1 MKESFLQDMTTL
13 AESQATRDL
22 IDVLTPYVVFED
34 VPPRTQL
41 YFSIDGV
48 NMCYI
53 LQSGLVKIGRRTDDF
68 VISSL
73 PTPNIMGITNMI
85 PDASGLFLETLS
97 VAKIATLRSERAH
110 EIIAEN
116 NAWKL
121 LVGHITKIT
130 TNLFKNNVIMTAPTS
145 YDVLKFQL
153 LALMR
158 EPDNL
163 RQSTSAAKYILERT
177 RLSRS
182 TVMKM
187 LAQLKQGGYIEMED
201 GVLKAVHRLPDKY

>member
-1 MKESFLQDMTTL
+1 MTTL
-13 AESQATRDL
+13 AESQATREL

-34 VPPRTQL
+34 VPPRTKL
-41 YFSIDGV
+41 YLSIDGM

-53 LQSGLVKIGRRTDDF
+53 LQSGLVKVGRETDDF
-68 VISSL
+68 VMSSL
-73 PTPNIMGITNMI
+73 PTPNIFGITNRI

-97 VAKIATLRSERAH
+97 VAKIATLKTERAH
-110 EIIAEN
+110 EIIAER

-130 TNLFKNNVIMTAPTS
+130 TNLFKNNAIMTAPTS

-163 RQSTSAAKYILERT
+163 RQSTTAAKYILERT

-187 LAQLKQGGYIEMED
+187 LSQLKVGGYIEIDD
-201 GVLKAVHRLPDKY
+201 GMLKAVHRLPEKY